1 MSVVTCPRCGA
12 NNTPTARFCSTC
24 GTSLVTVPAPTLLPT
39 GYAPPPAQPYYP
51 YQYPASYWEVVR
63 TNKINNTLTG
73 LLLLVIGVLIA
84 WIPFAGFIGGLVG
97 FIGGILVLVNREPF
111 GADHVRNATLALIFF
126 VVGIVVTIF
135 GFFYALAYGISS
147 GLGVSVVGLFG
158 ILFVIGGAIFGLAE
172 VLLTYSLQRGNGHA
186 LLWTAYGISIFLGLV
201 NLFVIPFGSGGF
213 WTLYFGTGVYLFTG
227 FLAAI
232 PAALY
237 GTAFYLARERIV
249 RHEIPPPITQQPQPG
264 KPPW

>member
-1 MSVVTCPRCGA
+1 MSLVTCPRCGA
-12 NNTPTARFCSTC
+12 SNTAAARFCSTC
-24 GTSLVTVPAPTLLPT
+24 GTSLVNIPAPGLPPM

-51 YQYPASYWEVVR
+51 FQYPANYWEVAR

-84 WIPFAGFIGGLVG
+84 WIPFAGFIGGIVG
-97 FIGGILVLVNREPF
+97 FIGGILVLVGREPF

-126 VVGIVVTIF
+126 VVGITVTIF

-158 ILFVIGGAIFGLAE
+158 IVFLIGGAIFGLSE
-172 VLLTYSLQRGNGHA
+172 VLLTYSLQRGNA
-186 LLWTAYGISIFLGLV
+186 RTLLWTAYGISIFLGLV
-201 NLFVIPFGSGGF
+201 NLFVLPFGSGGF
-213 WTLYFGTGVYLFTG
+213 WTLYFGTGVFLFTG

-249 RHEIPPPITQQPQPG
+249 RHEIPQPMKQPEPG